1 MALRM
6 TEDEYTAMM
15 RVRSF
20 RIVGGIRDAECEPDD
35 NTPKKS
41 KYGNTKVEIDG
52 FKFASKKEGMRYVE
66 LKHMQ
71 RAGII
76 SGLELQVPYVFEHN
90 DVKIAKY
97 LADFVY
103 QQDGKTV
110 VEDVKGMRTQ
120 IYIIKRKLMLA
131 FYGVTVKET

>member
-1 MALRM
+1 M
-6 TEDEYTAMM
+6 TWRFDTRADFDAWNKEHGLKVVGETAEPELVDE
-15 RVRSF
+15 
-20 RIVGGIRDAECEPDD
+20 P
-35 NTPKKS
+35 PKKS

-52 FKFASKKEGMRYVE
+52 FKFDSKKEGMRYVE

-76 SGLELQVPYVFEHN
+76 SGLELQVSYVFEHN
-90 DVKIAKY
+90 GVKIATY
-97 LADFVY
+97 LADFRY

-120 IYIIKRKLMLA
+120 VYIIKRKMMLA
-131 FYGVTVKET
+131 FHGVKIKET